1 MEPLRRK
8 LNNNITAQS
17 NSRRIGGGN
26 ELIKLGHKLTTEL
39 PRTID
44 DEKSSYNNNSS
55 ILNNNTAASS
65 SIMVLPSSKASSS
78 NGNLVGSII
87 SRAAA
92 AQ

>member
-39 PRTID
+39 PRTLD
-44 DEKSSYNNNSS
+44 SDHEKSYLAHNHTH
-55 ILNNNTAASS
+55 NNTSLLATNTTGTT
-65 SIMVLPSSKASSS
+65 LPSNKAQ
-78 NGNLVGSII
+78 NLVGSII

-92 AQ
+92 A